1 MEQHSQL
8 LNMHEYTKKIID
20 GVEWAVYHKDT
31 ATLEFIFIDDAD
43 AQIKINKF
51 LEELHIAELKQKYP
65 DTWEVEL
72 AKEKGLYQE
81 VSLTPTLNLPIETV
95 EEM

>member
-1 MEQHSQL
+1 
-8 LNMHEYTKKIID
+8 MHEYTIKTID

-31 ATLEFIFIDDAD
+31 ATLEFIFTDDAD
-43 AQIKINKF
+43 AQIKIDKF
-51 LEELHIAELKQKYP
+51 LEELHIAELKAKYP

-72 AKEKGLYQE
+72 AKEKGLYDE
-81 VSLTPTLNLPIETV
+81 VSLTPAINIPIETV